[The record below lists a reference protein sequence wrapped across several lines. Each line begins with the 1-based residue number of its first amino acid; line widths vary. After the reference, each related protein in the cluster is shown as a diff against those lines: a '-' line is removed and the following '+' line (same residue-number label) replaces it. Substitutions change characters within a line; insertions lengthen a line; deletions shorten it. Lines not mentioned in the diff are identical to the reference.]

1 MFSSLFIICNNFQS
15 VTLILEQIWL
25 GNSEIH
31 LECLFR
37 KITRITESE
46 VIAWLDTNKNKWE
59 LDFKKKLSFK
69 APTVWARVANIPLD
83 QTCTR
88 HVQTNHGD
96 KTNYECNLTYLANG
110 NNLPQASGYFWSVS
124 YPISDFI
131 ITYWCKLQLQ
141 SSHLALG
148 KEETSTKCTDKNNTW
163 RSTLVYDLANFH
175 HSRLESY

>member
-96 KTNYECNLTYLANG
+96 KTNYDCNHTYLVWQQFTSSSRVLLVSKLP
-110 NNLPQASGYFWSVS
+110 NLRFYHHILMQ
-124 YPISDFI
+124 
-131 ITYWCKLQLQ
+131 
-141 SSHLALG
+141 
-148 KEETSTKCTDKNNTW
+148 TSTPVISSCAW
-163 RSTLVYDLANFH
+163 ERRNFH
-175 HSRLESY
+175 QVHRQK